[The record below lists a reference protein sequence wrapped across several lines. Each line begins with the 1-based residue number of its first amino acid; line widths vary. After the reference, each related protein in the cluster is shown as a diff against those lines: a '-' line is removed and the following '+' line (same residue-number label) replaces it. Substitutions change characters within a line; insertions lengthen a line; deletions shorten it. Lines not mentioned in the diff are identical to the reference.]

1 MLRFLCGSC
10 TDKNRVSVDND
21 IVKLE
26 FDLQK
31 GTYKGIDMATGQ
43 TCIYDASWRVDDYT
57 STDADSIY
65 YQIEAIR
72 DSLGKGQSI
81 QIVSVKKGQ
90 PDLVFNFNLYDK
102 EPFVVMYGGVRNQT
116 SSDVQI
122 KEISPVVNARL
133 FQGIDISKNF
143 RLIDGEGGGC
153 PTYVRETPSLL
164 SQNNMILH
172 FGTDDDFHSLV
183 AGGVSYSEFA
193 KYALMGEKERKE
205 SRFGKSSVGWFA
217 SGILYG
223 LGRRCR

>member
-1 MLRFLCGSC
+1 MNRLLLGWAFVAFLCGGC

-81 QIVSVKKGQ
+81 QIVSVKR
-90 PDLVFNFNLYDK
+90 DS
-102 EPFVVMYGGVRNQT
+102 RIWC
-116 SSDVQI
+116 SI
-122 KEISPVVNARL
+122 
-133 FQGIDISKNF
+133 
-143 RLIDGEGGGC
+143 LIC
-153 PTYVRETPSLL
+153 TIRSLL
-164 SQNNMILH
+164 SSCMEVFVIRHL
-172 FGTDDDFHSLV
+172 
-183 AGGVSYSEFA
+183 
-193 KYALMGEKERKE
+193 LM
-205 SRFGKSSVGWFA
+205 
-217 SGILYG
+217 
-223 LGRRCR
+223 CR